1 MVAGVPLATA
11 SGDQAGAVRSSAMR
25 SRLQGP
31 WPSEVADFGEEI
43 RRVFVELG
51 RSFGAES
58 LAGQC
63 SPPIDVYEKDDAIE
77 IVMDVPGVEAAAVRV
92 VARGDTILIVGEKA
106 ARRPRPE
113 SSFHLVE
120 RDLGRFARAVR
131 LGHPC
136 DTANARAHFTAGE
149 LHVSVPKIAERRGRS
164 IEIPI
169 STMAQG

>member
-1 MVAGVPLATA
+1 
-11 SGDQAGAVRSSAMR
+11 MR

-63 SPPIDVYEKDDAIE
+63 FPPIDVYEKDDAIE

-131 LGHPC
+131 LGHSC

-149 LHVSVPKIAERRGRS
+149 LHVSVPKIAERRERS